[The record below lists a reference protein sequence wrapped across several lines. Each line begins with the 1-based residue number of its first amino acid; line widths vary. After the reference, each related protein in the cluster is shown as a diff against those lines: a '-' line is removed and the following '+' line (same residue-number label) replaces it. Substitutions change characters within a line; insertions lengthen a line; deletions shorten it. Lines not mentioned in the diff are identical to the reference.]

1 MRLSGSILTL
11 VTVLVL
17 GTVIGIAST
26 VLFLTGVQGAPL
38 SRTAAQAEPD
48 SAALT
53 GMERLERFQCA
64 RGETKQIV
72 LRGVEDD
79 FSRTGD

>member
-1 MRLSGSILTL
+1 MLKKASYTRSVFNPSGSCMRLSGSILTL

-53 GMERLERFQCA
+53 GM
-64 RGETKQIV
+64 
-72 LRGVEDD
+72 
-79 FSRTGD
+79 